1 MIEDNPTSPDNSNRI
16 SGRLHQL
23 KSTFINWTDRLITNN
38 GKWDPLAADVA
49 TLSDSPELTKD
60 ITLSRIGHMGN
71 ALLGATGEF
80 LIARGLWNLSDFGE
94 DPSNLI
100 LLPLGLTM
108 VGLNRFLEPRIGGN
122 VREKAKAKYLATT
135 LALHPMI
142 VKQMRSNSINQDDI
156 PPFHLHPERF
166 NIGINSVN
174 EPPIIN
180 NYIRM
185 ILEPISYALSSLGN
199 LQPVVSIV
207 SGIAAYGS
215 IALGKKIQPQRN
227 RLDNE
232 HVTIRASLTSS
243 TKMGFSKVIS
253 YAKDRY
259 FKNMNGY
266 VSQDKQTATINAL
279 PMIVAAG
286 HLLTSIADLGR
297 WPGIL
302 NFYLRGHLSRVAENV
317 NFVRDS
323 AYRGVPGEIFNS
335 YANFIR
341 TNKSFFVLDRN
352 WDEWRTTQPGGTF
365 EDEHEEEEDTESLV
379 AIFNDFHA
387 ELAEV
392 NSSLSFKLRRG
403 QITVANFPSGGGKST
418 SFLAALGLITHSGNL
433 FINSGAGMNNLREME
448 RSKIKEA
455 ISYVSSE
462 FGIDDD
468 SRIIDLYK
476 ELHLNEFLMSCKE
489 EGRVPTENEISMF
502 TYQDSNIEAQL
513 TLAYNKLLR
522 KGATLA
528 TPDKYRIKGDSG
540 NIDPNKNL
548 LGDISIQEFE
558 YLCRL
563 RNERYGTVQNALT
576 AFGNFMKDISPDRTP
591 TSISRGQL
599 YTAMMSP
606 HLFDNTKVLILD
618 EVFSAIDI
626 ESLPV
631 LLRRVFSITTER
643 GISLIIVNH
652 GHQPIIEQVANE
664 FSGSNFQTIR
674 NQTTEPRN
682 N

>member
-1 MIEDNPTSPDNSNRI
+1 MIENNHTNPDTNNHEG
-16 SGRLHQL
+16 GRLHQL
-23 KSTFINWTDRLITNN
+23 GRAFINWADRIITNN

-49 TLSDSPELTKD
+49 TLSNAPELTTD

-80 LIARGLWNLSDFGE
+80 LIARGLWTLSDLGE
-94 DPSNLI
+94 NPSNLI
-100 LLPLGLTM
+100 MLPLGLTM
-108 VGLNRFLEPRIGGN
+108 VGLNRFLEPRIGGK
-122 VREKAKAKYLATT
+122 VREKAKANYLATT

-142 VKQMRSNSINQDDI
+142 VAQMRSNSISQDDI
-156 PPFHLHPERF
+156 PPFHIHPDRF

-199 LQPVVSIV
+199 LKPMVSIV

-215 IALGKKIQPQRN
+215 IALGKKAQPQRN

-243 TKMGFSKVIS
+243 TKMGFNKVIS

-259 FKNMNGY
+259 FNNMNGY
-266 VSQDKQTATINAL
+266 ISQEKQTSTINAL
-279 PMIVAAG
+279 PMIAAAG
-286 HLLTSIADLGR
+286 HLMTSITDLGR

-323 AYRGVPGEIFNS
+323 AYRGVPGEIFKS

-341 TNKSFFVLDRN
+341 NNNKFFVLDRN
-352 WDEWRTTQPGGTF
+352 WDEWRSKQP
-365 EDEHEEEEDTESLV
+365 DVPYEEEDPENFV
-379 AIFNDFHA
+379 AVFNDFHA
-387 ELAEV
+387 ELAGV
-392 NSSLSFKLRRG
+392 KSSLNFRLRRG
-403 QITVANFPSGGGKST
+403 QITLANYPSGDGKST
-418 SFLAALGLITHSGNL
+418 SFLAALGLITHHGNL
-433 FINSGAGMNNLREME
+433 FINSKGSMNNIREME
-448 RSKIKEA
+448 RREINEA

-462 FGIDDD
+462 FGTDND

-476 ELHLNEFLMSCKE
+476 ELHLNEFLIRCRE
-489 EGRVPTENEISMF
+489 EGRVPTENEISIF
-502 TYQDSNIEAQL
+502 TYQDSNIETQL
-513 TLAYNKLLR
+513 TLAYSKFLR
-522 KGATLA
+522 RGVTIG
-528 TPDKYRIKGDSG
+528 TPDKYRIKGESG

-548 LGDISIQEFE
+548 LGDISIEEFE

-563 RNERYGTVQNALT
+563 RNERYDTVQNALSS
-576 AFGNFMKDISPDRTP
+576 FGNFMEDVSPDRTP

-618 EVFSAIDI
+618 EVFSAIDSD
-626 ESLPV
+626 SLPV
-631 LLRRVFSITTER
+631 LLRKVFSITTER

-664 FSGSNFQTIR
+664 FSGCNFQMIR
-674 NQTTEPRN
+674 NQTTDN
-682 N
+682 SDN